1 MQLLGTRQI
10 MHFLDSSLIFF
21 IFDSFPSVILLN
33 LWLKYNIRQRLIRD
47 NSYLIYSIFFLLH
60 KNVQKSKISIGLG
73 SIGELGDHDWVLNVG
88 LKVEIWLVS
97 ILPNRII
104 KPLAEHS
111 EYPIELIAFSNDRKF
126 LGSISHDQMFKVRS
140 SHSI

>member
-21 IFDSFPSVILLN
+21 IFYSFPSVILLN
-33 LWLKYNIRQRLIRD
+33 PWLKYNIRQRLIRD
-47 NSYLIYSIFFLLH
+47 NSYLIYSIFFLLMC
-60 KNVQKSKISIGLG
+60 KISNISIGLG
-73 SIGELGDHDWVLNVG
+73 SIGELGDHDWLLNVG
-88 LKVEIWLVS
+88 LKVEIWLVT